1 LYCLSTEGFAFVR
14 KGSGMGMKV
23 YWDGAEDL
31 DVLLT
36 RFKAAILTWKESH
49 PVKAL
54 KKSAADAAQ
63 VPQ

>member
-1 LYCLSTEGFAFVR
+1 
-14 KGSGMGMKV
+14 MGMKV